1 MMSCP
6 YPGCDGGP
14 ATGSNTASDSCTVCG
29 RFVAPCHVCGGRN
42 RALARFCR
50 VCGRSLKA
58 NPEWPVYRHDPA
70 FSAFAPAPLDFDSVP
85 PASQFERPWA
95 EVSLG
100 EEVVAPPILEH
111 GLLIVC
117 SRKGAFYV
125 LNRFTGERL
134 VDVRLGEGDCFAL
147 AAGRTLLAAAG
158 NRIVAYD
165 LLSAFQNW
173 TAGRF
178 RLSERWR
185 KTLKAGPILYPLNRL
200 ARADAETGL
209 GSILAC
215 TGGADASLI
224 HCLDIE
230 TGEERWPA
238 PAAIPAAASAP
249 ASDEDGNAYV
259 VAADHRVYRIAG
271 DSGALMASEPAANP
285 VRIDVAPGWLD
296 STLYFFDEEGALCA
310 CRTDTG
316 DGLTPSRVS
325 ELALL
330 GVKGFATSP
339 RGVLVSHGRGLTKL
353 SLGGQ
358 LIWRADPS
366 MGGMSS
372 SPVLAGDCAFGVGQN
387 RSVLYLC
394 DFKGTFLR
402 FHQFLLTEDI
412 NLAPPAFAGRVIYT
426 CSLHGDVSALRVNT
440 T

>member
-1 MMSCP
+1 M
-6 YPGCDGGP
+6 
-14 ATGSNTASDSCTVCG
+14 
-29 RFVAPCHVCGGRN
+29 
-42 RALARFCR
+42 ALFCR
-50 VCGRSLKA
+50 VCGRPLKT

-85 PASQFERPWA
+85 PNSQFARLWPEA
-95 EVSLG
+95 SLG
-100 EEVVAPPILEH
+100 EEVLAPPVVEH
-111 GLLIVC
+111 GLLILC

-134 VDVRLGEGDCFAL
+134 TDVRVGEGDCFAL
-147 AAGRTLLAAAG
+147 IGGRTLVAAAG
-158 NRIVAYD
+158 NRVVAYD
-165 LLSAFQNW
+165 LLSAFQSW

-178 RLSERWR
+178 RLPERWR
-185 KTLKAGPILYPLNRL
+185 KTLKAGPIQYPLNRL
-200 ARADAETGL
+200 AGLDAET

-215 TGGADASLI
+215 TGAADGSLI
-224 HCLDIE
+224 HCLNLE
-230 TGEERWPA
+230 TGEDRWPA

-249 ASDEDGNAYV
+249 AADEDGNAYV

-271 DSGALMASEPAANP
+271 DSGALTASEPLTNP
-285 VRIDVAPGWLD
+285 VRTDVAPAWLD

-310 CRTDTG
+310 CRTDSG

-325 ELALL
+325 ELTMV

-339 RGVLVSHGRGLTKL
+339 RGVLVSHGLGMTRL

-358 LIWRADPS
+358 LIWRADRS

-372 SPVLAGDCAFGVGQN
+372 SPVLAGDCAFGVSQN

-402 FHQFLLTEDI
+402 FHQFLLTEDN

-426 CSLHGDVSALRVNT
+426 CSRHGDVSALKVNT

>member
-1 MMSCP
+1 
-6 YPGCDGGP
+6 
-14 ATGSNTASDSCTVCG
+14 
-29 RFVAPCHVCGGRN
+29 
-42 RALARFCR
+42 
-50 VCGRSLKA
+50 
-58 NPEWPVYRHDPA
+58 
-70 FSAFAPAPLDFDSVP
+70 
-85 PASQFERPWA
+85 
-95 EVSLG
+95 LG
-100 EEVVAPPILEH
+100 EEVVAPPILDH
-111 GLLIVC
+111 GLFIVC
-117 SRKGAFYV
+117 SRKGAFYM

-134 VDVRLGEGDCFAL
+134 TDVRLGEGDCFAL
-147 AAGRTLLAAAG
+147 VAGRTLLAGAG
-158 NRIVAYD
+158 NRVVAYD
-165 LLSAFQNW
+165 LLGAFQNW

-178 RLSERWR
+178 RLAERWR
-185 KTLKAGPILYPLNRL
+185 KTLKAGPIQYPLNRL
-200 ARADAETGL
+200 AGQDAET

-215 TGGADASLI
+215 ISGAEGSVI

-230 TGEERWPA
+230 TGEERWPT

-249 ASDEDGNAYV
+249 AADEDGNAYV
-259 VAADHRVYRIAG
+259 IAADHRVYRISG
-271 DSGALMASEPAANP
+271 DSGALTASEPVANP
-285 VRIDVAPGWLD
+285 VRTDVAPAWLD

-316 DGLTPSRVS
+316 DGFTPARVS
-325 ELALL
+325 ELTLL

-339 RGVLVSHGRGLTKL
+339 RGVLVSHGRGMTKL

-402 FHQFLLTEDI
+402 FHQFLLTEDV
-412 NLAPPAFAGRVIYT
+412 NLAPPAFAGRIIYT
-426 CSLHGDVSALRVNT
+426 CSLHGYVSALKVHT